1 MKSKEI
7 ISDKMRAIAIDWLI
21 DVHSQFKLLPET
33 LFLAVNIFDR
43 YLEKAKIQKE
53 ELQLAAVGSLILACK
68 YEEILFPEA
77 RDVEFITEG
86 SCKKPDILQ
95 MEDKVLYT
103 INYAMTVVTPN
114 TLLAIF
120 LEKLKGA
127 YDSISCGLALP
138 PNWEILYLLSRY
150 ILELQLLEYRM
161 LKYQSSVLA
170 AGSLYLAWKIVR
182 ANEPK
187 KGILDWP
194 DTMNKIVCRSEKEIR
209 ECAKDLYVLLQN
221 AEKSSLQASRRKYMT
236 EEYKKV
242 SLIKMPDNTT
252 KKQTQ
257 VLHKQTKENMKPIS
271 VCSFKEAR

>member
-127 YDSISCGLALP
+127 YDSISCGLLFLKSEFISVFVALP

-150 ILELQLLEYRM
+150 ILEL
-161 LKYQSSVLA
+161 
-170 AGSLYLAWKIVR
+170 LYILFKI
-182 ANEPK
+182 P
-187 KGILDWP
+187 P
-194 DTMNKIVCRSEKEIR
+194 
-209 ECAKDLYVLLQN
+209 
-221 AEKSSLQASRRKYMT
+221 
-236 EEYKKV
+236 
-242 SLIKMPDNTT
+242 
-252 KKQTQ
+252 
-257 VLHKQTKENMKPIS
+257 
-271 VCSFKEAR
+271 SFKKI